1 MSSLKGKTVLI
12 TGGSK
17 GIGRALAL
25 MLAKEG
31 TNLVLAART
40 KSSLKATADEI
51 RETTGVTVLPVVTD
65 VSKRKDLENLIARS
79 RRAFGRIDVL
89 INGAGVSSQHPFDKQ
104 PFVDIEKLIS
114 TNFYGYVMCTRLVIP
129 HMIKNGSGAIINIL
143 SGSVLVA
150 PPPRNF
156 LVYTSLKVGLRTFS
170 KGLFWE
176 LRDHNI
182 KVTSIMPGVT
192 QTPLTSALDAKTLAS
207 SRLMTTEAIEKAVLF
222 ALTCPLDVCPLEI
235 AVINQKT
242 PWTKPVIPFKQRH
255 PRRSRKV
262 APTSGEKRVGV
273 SAPLRKMRK

>member
-1 MSSLKGKTVLI
+1 MSNLKGKTVLI

-17 GIGRALAL
+17 GIGKALAFI
-25 MLAKEG
+25 LARKG
-31 TNLVLAART
+31 MNLVLAART
-40 KSSLKATADEI
+40 KSALKATADEI
-51 RETTGVTVLPVVTD
+51 RKATGATVLTVVTD
-65 VSKRKDLENLIARS
+65 VSKRKDLENLVIQS
-79 RRAFGRIDVL
+79 RKTFDRIDVL
-89 INGAGVSSQHPFDKQ
+89 INGAGISSQRPFDKQ
-104 PFVDIEKLIS
+104 PFADIEKLIS

-129 HMIKNGSGAIINIL
+129 HMIKQRSGAIINIL

-176 LRDHNI
+176 MRDHNI

-192 QTPLTSALDAKTLAS
+192 RTPLTSALDTSSLTS

-222 ALTCPLDVCPLEI
+222 ALTCPVDVCPLEI

-242 PWTKPVIPFKQRH
+242 PWTKPVIPFKQKH
-255 PRRSRKV
+255 PRRQ
-262 APTSGEKRVGV
+262 
-273 SAPLRKMRK
+273 